1 MCVCVCVGQ
10 MKTNADNDYDMSKAH
25 RVHKIRRCS
34 CYESYD
40 IIILIRLDLNQD
52 QVSFPLQ

>member
-1 MCVCVCVGQ
+1 
-10 MKTNADNDYDMSKAH
+10 MKTHADNDYDMSKAH

-34 CYESYD
+34 CYD
-40 IIILIRLDLNQD
+40 IIILIRLDLTQD